1 MLHVDSL
8 FTKKMKVIL
17 GSFIVVKIAED
28 NRLYGKVTVFTIF
41 KTTKIYYISLS

>member
-17 GSFIVVKIAED
+17 ESFIVVKIAED
-28 NRLYGKVTVFTIF
+28 YTEKVTVFTIF

>member
-17 GSFIVVKIAED
+17 RSFIVVKIAED
-28 NRLYGKVTVFTIF
+28 NRLYGKSHSFHNF
-41 KTTKIYYISLS
+41 